1 MQSKTFE
8 FHIFLTSAPKGAQPV
23 QVVVDDEVGFWGPP
37 REASKL
43 DKLRANWNE
52 ISTHL
57 TFPAKLRL
65 EKHFDVFVR
74 MTSNDICL
82 DVNI

>member
-52 ISTHL
+52 IDLYKAMKSPQPHTQLGVRRSNNSHSITHS
-57 TFPAKLRL
+57 
-65 EKHFDVFVR
+65 E
-74 MTSNDICL
+74 CG
-82 DVNI
+82 